1 MNQPLP
7 DKKELQPGAAL
18 LARPLLPL
26 VRLLLMLYLT
36 GPFSRI
42 DEVLAQLH
50 EPLETAGI
58 RYPEPDRL
66 LAPHRDILLNF
77 EKLKTPAATPTPT
90 VLDEARQPLALLE
103 ALEYLVCHA
112 VLNRELEVI
121 NSLLCAPC
129 RCTLCCTGPDPGM
142 AQEFFEIPLTPKE
155 ISLFDLPLID
165 TSPSRSTDSTA
176 EPPLLHQGREFYR
189 TGPALYHWRQG
200 WSMILPQAGRCP
212 RLDHRGGCGIYL
224 QRPKVCRLPQIFSYL
239 LEEQPP
245 TTGAAA
251 GEAAPVYLARHKLLA
266 VWDCP
271 YVQILQDEIGR
282 FAETSGL
289 EPVFRQNKG

>member
-26 VRLLLMLYLT
+26 VRLLLMLYLS

-77 EKLKTPAATPTPT
+77 EKLKNPAAIPT

-129 RCTLCCTGPDPGM
+129 GCTLCCTGPDPGM
-142 AQEFFEIPLTPKE
+142 AQEFFEIPLTPTE

-165 TSPSRSTDSTA
+165 TPASGSTDSTA

-200 WSMILPQAGRCP
+200 WSLILPQAGRCP

-245 TTGAAA
+245 TTGAA

-271 YVQILQDEIGR
+271 YVQILQHEIGR

-289 EPVFRQNKG
+289 EPIFRQNKG